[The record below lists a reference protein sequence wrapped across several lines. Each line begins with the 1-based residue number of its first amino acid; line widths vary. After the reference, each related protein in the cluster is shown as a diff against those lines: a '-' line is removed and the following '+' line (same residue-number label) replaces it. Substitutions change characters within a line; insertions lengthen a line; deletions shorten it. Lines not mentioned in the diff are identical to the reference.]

1 MANGR
6 EVRLPFL
13 SHELVEFVFSLP
25 SSYKIRE
32 IWTKAILRFSLSDIL
47 PSEIV
52 WRKEKVGFEP
62 PNYKAV
68 PPEEAKWAIDR
79 LIEKK
84 VLDIHHIIPEKNW
97 EYVQVAH
104 LYEN

>member
-1 MANGR
+1 
-6 EVRLPFL
+6 
-13 SHELVEFVFSLP
+13 LVEFVFSLP

-32 IWTKAILRFSLSDIL
+32 VWTKAILRFSLSDIL
-47 PSEIV
+47 PPEIV

-62 PNYKAV
+62 PNYKTV
-68 PPEEAKWAIDR
+68 PTEEIKWAIDR
-79 LIEKK
+79 LVEKK
-84 VLDIHHIIPEKNW
+84 VLDIHHIIPEKSW